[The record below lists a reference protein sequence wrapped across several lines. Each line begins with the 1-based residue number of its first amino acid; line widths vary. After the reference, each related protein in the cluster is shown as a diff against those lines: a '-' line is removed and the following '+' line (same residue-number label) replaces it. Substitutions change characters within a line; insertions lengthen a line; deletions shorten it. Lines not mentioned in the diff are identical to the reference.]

1 MIAQT
6 EKASFH
12 KKIILTSVYSIVVL
26 LLLLAPLYLSDFRLS
41 LLAKF
46 LAFAI
51 VAIGLDLIW
60 GYSGILSLGHGV
72 FFGLG
77 AYCMGM
83 FLKLEAT
90 GGKLPDF
97 MSWSG
102 LSEVPWFWKPFAHA
116 WFAFP
121 AGILLPMALAFVL
134 GFFTFRNRIRGVY
147 FTILTQALVIIMTT
161 LFIGQQ
167 QYTGGTNGITGFQ
180 TIFGFALRDSST
192 KIALYLVTV
201 AALIAVFI
209 ACKRLVGSRS
219 GRVLRAVRDAENRAR
234 FIGYNPSRYQLFVF
248 CLSAGIAGLA
258 GMLFVLHV
266 GIISPTTMGIV
277 PSIEI
282 VLWVALGGRGTLIGA
297 VIGAVAVNA
306 AKSGLSET
314 YPDSWLFFLGAL
326 FVIVVVFLPK
336 GLVGL
341 GQDLALKIKRRLGK
355 DDNSSTYP
363 VLRERD
369 SSL

>member
-1 MIAQT
+1 MLT
-6 EKASFH
+6 
-12 KKIILTSVYSIVVL
+12 IIYSVVVAL
-26 LLLLAPLYLSDFRLS
+26 LMLAPLVLSDFRLS

-60 GYSGILSLGHGV
+60 GYTGILSLGHGV

-77 AYCMGM
+77 AYCMAM
-83 FLKLEAT
+83 FLKLEST

-102 LSEVPWFWKPFAHA
+102 LSEIPWFWKPFEYAA
-116 WFAFP
+116 FAIP
-121 AGILLPMALAFVL
+121 AGIIIPMLLAFVL

-167 QYTGGTNGITGFQ
+167 QYTGGTNGITGYT
-180 TIFGFALRDSST
+180 TIFGFALKDQST
-192 KIALYLVTV
+192 KIALYWITV
-201 AALIAVFI
+201 IALIGIFFL
-209 ACKRLVGSRS
+209 CKWLVNSRS

-234 FIGYNPSRYQLFVF
+234 FIGYNPSSYQLFVF
-248 CLSAGIAGLA
+248 CVSAGIAGLA

-282 VLWVALGGRGTLIGA
+282 VLWVALGGRGSLIGA

-306 AKSGLSET
+306 AKSGLSESF
-314 YPDSWLFFLGAL
+314 PDSWLFFMGAL

-341 GQDLALKIKRRLGK
+341 TQQIAERLKRRFGK
-355 DDNSSTYP
+355 DDNSTYS
-363 VLRERD
+363 VLRKSD
-369 SSL
+369 GGV

>member
-1 MIAQT
+1 MNHIT
-6 EKASFH
+6 EKTSLQ
-12 KKIILTSVYSIVVL
+12 KKILLTSVYSVVVMF
-26 LLLLAPLYLSDFRLS
+26 LLLAPTFMSDFRLS

-102 LSEVPWFWKPFAHA
+102 LSEIPWFWKPFAHA
-116 WFAFP
+116 WFALP
-121 AGILLPMALAFVL
+121 AGILLPAALACIL

-167 QYTGGTNGITGFQ
+167 QYTGGTNGITGFS
-180 TIFGFALRDSST
+180 TIFGHPLRDQST
-192 KIALYLVTV
+192 KTVLYLITV
-201 AALIAVFI
+201 VVLIAVFI
-209 ACKRLVGSRS
+209 VCKRLVGSRS

-234 FIGYNPSRYQLFVF
+234 FIGYNPSSYQLFVF
-248 CLSAGIAGLA
+248 SVSAGIAGLA

-297 VIGAVAVNA
+297 VIGAIAVNA
-306 AKSGLSET
+306 AKSGLSES

-326 FVIVVVFLPK
+326 FVIVVVFMPR

-341 GQDLALKIKRRLGK
+341 YNDIVAKFKSRVSGIPPI
-355 DDNSSTYP
+355 NSTESNKAEAAP
-363 VLRERD
+363 
-369 SSL
+369 

>member
-1 MIAQT
+1 MILQ
-6 EKASFH
+6 SINSPLR
-12 KKIILTSVYSIVVL
+12 KKIILSVTYSIVVAL
-26 LLLLAPLYLSDFRLS
+26 LLFAPFMLSDFRLS

-60 GYSGILSLGHGV
+60 GYTGILSLGHGV

-77 AYCMGM
+77 AYCMAM

-102 LSEVPWFWKPFAHA
+102 LNEIPWFWKPFEHA
-116 WFAFP
+116 AFAIP
-121 AGILLPMALAFVL
+121 AGILVPMAVAFIL

-180 TIFGFALRDSST
+180 TIFGFALKEQST
-192 KIALYLVTV
+192 KVALYWVTLIMLIVVFFICQKLV
-201 AALIAVFI
+201 
-209 ACKRLVGSRS
+209 KSRS

-234 FIGYNPSRYQLFVF
+234 FIGYNPSSYQLFVF
-248 CLSAGIAGLA
+248 CVSAGIAGLA

-266 GIISPTTMGIV
+266 GIISPTTMGII

-282 VLWVALGGRGTLIGA
+282 VLWVALGGRGSLIGA
-297 VIGAVAVNA
+297 VIGAIVVNA

-314 YPDSWLFFLGAL
+314 FPDTWLFFMGAL

-341 GQDLALKIKRRLGK
+341 SQQIVGKLKRRLGK
-355 DDNSSTYP
+355 DDNGTYS
-363 VLRERD
+363 VLRESD
-369 SSL
+369 SSV

>member
-1 MIAQT
+1 MNSNQ
-6 EKASFH
+6 ASLQ
-12 KKIILTSVYSIVVL
+12 KKVWMTIGYGIIVAL
-26 LLLLAPLYLSDFRLS
+26 LMLAPSLLSDFRLS

-60 GYSGILSLGHGV
+60 GYTGILSLGHGV

-77 AYCMGM
+77 AYCMAM

-102 LSEVPWFWKPFAHA
+102 LSEIPWFWKPFQYAL
-116 WFAFP
+116 FAIP
-121 AGILLPMALAFVL
+121 AGIILPMLLAFIL
-134 GFFTFRNRIRGVY
+134 GIFTFRNRIRGVY

-167 QYTGGTNGITGFQ
+167 QYTGGTNGITGYT
-180 TIFGFALRDSST
+180 TIFGFALKDQST
-192 KIALYLVTV
+192 KVFLYFVTV
-201 AALIAVFI
+201 VMLILVFI
-209 ACKRLVGSRS
+209 FCKWLVNSRS

-234 FIGYNPSRYQLFVF
+234 FIGYNPSSYQLFVF
-248 CLSAGIAGLA
+248 CVSAGIAGLA

-282 VLWVALGGRGTLIGA
+282 VLWVALGGRGSLIGA
-297 VIGAVAVNA
+297 AIGAIVVNT
-306 AKSGLSET
+306 AKSGLSESF
-314 YPDSWLFFLGAL
+314 PDSWLFFMGAL

-341 GQDLALKIKRRLGK
+341 AKQITIRIKRRFGK
-355 DDNSSTYP
+355 DESSTYS
-363 VLRERD
+363 VLRESDRGI
-369 SSL
+369 

>member
-1 MIAQT
+1 MLT
-6 EKASFH
+6 
-12 KKIILTSVYSIVVL
+12 IIYSVVVAL
-26 LLLLAPLYLSDFRLS
+26 LMLAPLVLSDFRLG

-60 GYSGILSLGHGV
+60 GYTGILSLGHGV

-77 AYCMGM
+77 AYCMAM
-83 FLKLEAT
+83 FLKLEST

-102 LSEVPWFWKPFAHA
+102 LSEMPWFWKPFEYAA
-116 WFAFP
+116 FAIP
-121 AGILLPMALAFVL
+121 AGIIIPMLLAFIL

-167 QYTGGTNGITGFQ
+167 QYTGGTNGITGYT
-180 TIFGFALRDSST
+180 TIFGFALKDQST
-192 KIALYLVTV
+192 KIALYWITV
-201 AALIAVFI
+201 IALIGIFFM
-209 ACKRLVGSRS
+209 CKWLVNSRS

-234 FIGYNPSRYQLFVF
+234 FIGYNPSSYQLFVF
-248 CLSAGIAGLA
+248 CVSAGIAGLA

-282 VLWVALGGRGTLIGA
+282 VLWVALGGRGSLIGA

-306 AKSGLSET
+306 AKSGLSESF
-314 YPDSWLFFLGAL
+314 PDSWLFFMGAL

-341 GQDLALKIKRRLGK
+341 TQQIAERLKRRLGK
-355 DDNSSTYP
+355 DDNSTYS
-363 VLRERD
+363 VLPKSD
-369 SSL
+369 GGV